1 MQVSGLEE
9 EFELAQAR
17 GLPRLLYVKTPA
29 PHREPR
35 LAGLLDRIK
44 REGADSNRYFRTT
57 AELGRLVRDDLATLL
72 SERFVATHTA
82 VADPAPA
89 PAQSTPRGRGPRPL
103 PVGTTSLV
111 GRGHGVFLVALGLW
125 IIGMG
130 VLGWRQG
137 RPQAQPRSL
146 RRQVPAHLLSQ
157 DEKLLAATLAVSG
170 PPFDLLWVPL
180 ALGASMMLAAGPVGD
195 WLGVAGIVTVG
206 LGGPLALVVFWRPV
220 GVVLTDRRLIVS
232 RTTRFGRFR
241 KVLLDAPRS
250 QAAVQEARA
259 GIVLWGALEFV
270 VCVDA
275 ATGHAPIRL
284 TFWRPPAQQQGRTID
299 AALSHPQAGGG

>member
-1 MQVSGLEE
+1 VVIVGVV
-9 EFELAQAR
+9 
-17 GLPRLLYVKTPA
+17 LLGE
-29 PHREPR
+29 H
-35 LAGLLDRIK
+35 L
-44 REGADSNRYFRTT
+44 
-57 AELGRLVRDDLATLL
+57 
-72 SERFVATHTA
+72 RFVARAEHA
-82 VADPAPA
+82 EGMVVEVVRDADGYYDPVVGFPLENGLLVLVEVGESVGD
-89 PAQSTPRGRGPRPL
+89 PSYYRVGQPVEVLYDPGDPSDGRLDTWVNRW
-103 PVGTTSLV
+103 
-111 GRGHGVFLVALGLW
+111 GHGVFLVALGLW

-130 VLGWRQG
+130 VLGWRQS

-170 PPFDLLWVPL
+170 PPFVLLWVPL
-180 ALGASMMLAAGPVGD
+180 ALGASMMLAAGLVGD

-206 LGGPLALVVFWRPV
+206 LGGPLALVVCWRPV